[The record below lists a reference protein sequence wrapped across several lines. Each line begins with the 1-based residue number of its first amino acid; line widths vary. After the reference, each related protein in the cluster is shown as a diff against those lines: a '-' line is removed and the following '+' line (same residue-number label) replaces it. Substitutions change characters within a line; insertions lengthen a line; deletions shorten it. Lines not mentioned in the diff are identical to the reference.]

1 MTFLPEGPPQ
11 GSTRRREVSRG
22 WLGGSPLGPSSSTA
36 AHLAISQGAVVLG
49 GISGRVLNTVEIAPR
64 CNIAICE
71 FHVSF
76 RGTPAY

>member
-1 MTFLPEGPPQ
+1 MIFLREVAPGAPFVVARSPGADASGSLHAVP
-11 GSTRRREVSRG
+11 GST
-22 WLGGSPLGPSSSTA
+22 TA
-36 AHLAISQGAVVLG
+36 HRPISQGVMALW

-76 RGTPAY
+76 RGSPAY

>member
-1 MTFLPEGPPQ
+1 MIFLPKVVPGAPLAFARSVGADP
-11 GSTRRREVSRG
+11 RG
-22 WLGGSPLGPSSSTA
+22 WPLGSLSSTA
-36 AHLAISQGAVVLG
+36 AHRPISQGVVALW

-71 FHVSF
+71 FRVSF